1 MCAGQSERQH
11 GTCSHLTTSLV
22 ASARR
27 VWDERGRDCVVEGLE
42 DECIGKEGDA
52 GISPDMRQKW
62 GGGGGCERGNGGRS
76 VGKDKS

>member
-11 GTCSHLTTSLV
+11 STCSHLTASLV

-42 DECIGKEGDA
+42 DECIGNEGDA

-62 GGGGGCERGNGGRS
+62 GGGGGMREGKRRAFGG
-76 VGKDKS
+76 